1 MKLWQLFFLLPTLLL
16 AQIKYDDYF
25 TEKTMRFDF
34 THFGDKYSEEIGFD
48 KIIEEGDWAGT
59 KINLIDPFNYGN
71 YKFILKDTDSN
82 KEIFSMGFSTLF
94 MEWQTTEEA
103 KTVKKSFEGSVR
115 FPFPKSKATLE
126 IYRRDKR
133 GNFVKKLEYNIDP
146 QSYFIV
152 KEMKYKFP
160 NFKVHYSGN
169 SNQKLDIVFVPE
181 GYTKDEI
188 GKFKKDCERLSNA
201 LFSYEPFSNYENS
214 INIWGVEAESKD
226 SGTDIPG
233 ENVWKNTIMSS
244 NFYTFDSER
253 YLMTTNYFD
262 VRNIAANAPYDQIYI
277 IVNTSKYGGGAIYN
291 YYSLTGADHKL
302 AGQVFVHEFGHGL
315 AGLADEYSGDD
326 TYQDFYPLDV
336 EPWEPNVTTLVNFD
350 SKWKSMLDKDTPI
363 PTPSND
369 EYKSKLGVFEGG
381 GYVSKG
387 VYRPSVNSLMNSF
400 SVNEFNP
407 VCKKVLSDFI
417 NYYSN

>member
-1 MKLWQLFFLLPTLLL
+1 MKIWKLFFLFPSLLI
-16 AQIKYDDYF
+16 AQIQYDDYF

-59 KINLIDPFNYGN
+59 RTNLIDPFGYGN

-103 KTVKKSFEGSVR
+103 KTVKRTYEGSIR
-115 FPFPKSKATLE
+115 FPFPKANSILE

-133 GNFVKKLEYNIDP
+133 GDFVKKIEYSIDP
-146 QSYFIV
+146 QSYFIHH
-152 KEMKYKFP
+152 EMKYQCP

-169 SNQKLDIVFVPE
+169 SYEKLDIVFVPE
-181 GYTKDEI
+181 GYTKEEM
-188 GKFKKDCERLSNA
+188 GKFKKDCERLSKS
-201 LFSYEPFSNYENS
+201 LFSYEPFSNFQNN
-214 INIWGVEAESKD
+214 INVWGVEAPSND

-233 ENVWKNTIMSS
+233 DNVWKNTIMGS

-262 VRNIAANAPYDQIYI
+262 VRDIAANAPYDQIYI

-350 SKWKSMLDKDTPI
+350 NKWKSMIDKDTPI
-363 PTPSND
+363 PTPTTD
-369 EYKSKLGVFEGG
+369 EFKNKVGVFEGA
-381 GYVSKG
+381 GYVAKG

-417 NYYSN
+417 NYYSK

>member
-1 MKLWQLFFLLPTLLL
+1 MKLWQLFFLLPTLLI
-16 AQIKYDDYF
+16 AQIKYNDYF

-34 THFGDKYSEEIGFD
+34 THFGDKNSEEIGFD

-59 KINLIDPFNYGN
+59 KINLIDPFGYGN
-71 YKFILKDTDSN
+71 YKFILKDSDSN
-82 KEIFSMGFSTLF
+82 KEIYSMGFSSLF

-103 KTVKKSFEGSVR
+103 KTVKKSFEGSIR
-115 FPFPKSKATLE
+115 FPFPKSNSVLE
-126 IYRRDKR
+126 IYRRDKK

-146 QSYFIV
+146 QSYFIH
-152 KEMKYKFP
+152 KEMRYNFP

-169 SNQKLDIVFVPE
+169 SNEKLDIVFVPE
-181 GYTKDEI
+181 GYTKEEMT
-188 GKFKKDCERLSNA
+188 KFKKDCERLSKS

-214 INIWGVEAESKD
+214 INIWGVEADSKD

-233 ENVWKNTIMSS
+233 ENVWKNTIISS

-253 YLMTTNYFD
+253 YLMTSNYFD
-262 VRNIAANAPYDQIYI
+262 VRDIAANAPYDQIYI

-326 TYQDFYPLDV
+326 TYLDFYPLDV
-336 EPWEPNVTTLVNFD
+336 EPWEPNVTTLVNFE

-363 PTPSND
+363 PTPATD
-369 EYKSKLGVFEGG
+369 KFKSKLGVFEGG
-381 GYVSKG
+381 GYVAKG

-407 VCKKVLSDFI
+407 VCKKTLSDFI
-417 NYYSN
+417 NYYSK